1 MSDIKI
7 NPEFRDLIPKLS
19 QDEMAALEAS
29 ILEEGCRDSIV
40 LWKDTIVDGHN
51 RFEICTKHSVKFKTI
66 KKDFENS
73 DDVKVW
79 MINNQLGRRNLTEFV
94 RYELIQ
100 AKEEV
105 LKKKGR
111 EVMKDKG
118 VLGGEIGGRGMNRGL
133 FETNKPLLIDE
144 NNEKQHNTRDEIAKD
159 LGWSAGKVAKAQ
171 QVAKKAD
178 DLTKEKLRAGELS
191 INQVYQ
197 EIKQPKYVAETP
209 EDLLKKAK
217 EVAKERAEEKRKKI
231 DEKGSTPIVPA
242 EDQKLIDRMKN
253 GETVVLNM
261 NTNFHAMKYAK
272 DNDIFQRIDRFSEWG
287 NPFHVNIDGDRDF
300 VCESFEIYLDRK
312 LSLVKKLPELKG
324 KALACHCYPK
334 RCHGD
339 HLKSLADGE

>member
-40 LWKDTIVDGHN
+40 LWNDTIVDGHN
-51 RFEICTKHSVKFKTI
+51 RFEICTKHSVKFNTI
-66 KKDFENS
+66 QKDFDNS

-111 EVMKDKG
+111 EVMSDAKKNAIKQSN
-118 VLGGEIGGRGMNRGL
+118 EGL
-133 FETNKPLLIDE
+133 FETNKPFNE
-144 NNEKQHNTRDEIAKD
+144 EKNEKQHNTRDEIAKD

>member
-29 ILEEGCRDSIV
+29 VLEEGCRDSIV
-40 LWKDTIVDGHN
+40 LWNDTIVDGHN
-51 RFEICTKHSVKFKTI
+51 RFEICTKHSVKFNTI
-66 KKDFENS
+66 QKDFENS

-111 EVMKDKG
+111 EAKVKAG
-118 VLGGEIGGRGMNRGL
+118 QESGRG
-133 FETNKPLLIDE
+133 NKKVLSIIDKTFTE
-144 NNEKQHNTRDEIAKD
+144 NSNEKQHNTRHEIAKD
-159 LGWSAGKVAKAQ
+159 LGWSQGKVAMAQ

-191 INQVYQ
+191 INQVYK

-287 NPFHVNIDGDRDF
+287 NPFHVSIDGDRDF